1 MAIGLGII
9 TVLVLMLFSCGVGSA
24 MHGSDKAAAPETRTV
39 VSTVTATMTETTTA
53 TAVASTTTPAPT
65 TSEQTGGPT
74 VARGLIPQTTTPIT
88 TDAPAAP
95 TTDEGSSVYY
105 SSCAQARAA
114 GAAPLHVGDPGYR
127 AGLDRDG
134 DGVACES

>member
-9 TVLVLMLFSCGVGSA
+9 TVLILMLFSCGVGSA
-24 MHGSDKAAAPETRTV
+24 MHGSDKAAAPATRTV

-53 TAVASTTTPAPT
+53 SAVASTTTPAPT
-65 TSEQTGGPT
+65 TSEPTGGPT
-74 VARGLIPQTTTPIT
+74 VARGLIPQTTTPT

-105 SSCAQARAA
+105 SNCAQARAA

-127 AGLDRDG
+127 SGLDRDG

>member
-1 MAIGLGII
+1 M
-9 TVLVLMLFSCGVGSA
+9 
-24 MHGSDKAAAPETRTV
+24 
-39 VSTVTATMTETTTA
+39 
-53 TAVASTTTPAPT
+53 
-65 TSEQTGGPT
+65 
-74 VARGLIPQTTTPIT
+74 ARGLIPQTTTPT

-105 SSCAQARAA
+105 SNCAQARAA

-127 AGLDRDG
+127 SGLDRDG